1 MDRVLTY
8 KIIENGYDI
17 YASVNGGELIRTLH
31 QPEPFIICRV
41 KNEDGTTNYA
51 ESAEAHIALIKQAD
65 AEAEKRAEDEKTQ
78 AEKIV
83 ALEASVASIENSIDE
98 IFKILDNEPQ

>member
-8 KIIENGYDI
+8 KVIENGYDI
-17 YASVNGGELIRTLH
+17 YTSEDGGEPIRMLH

-41 KNEDGTTNYA
+41 KNEDSTTNYA
-51 ESAEAHIALIKQAD
+51 KSAEAHIALIKQAEAD
-65 AEAEKRAEDEKTQ
+65 AKKQAEDEKTQ

-83 ALEASVASIENSIDE
+83 ALEASVASIENSIGE
-98 IFKILDNEPQ
+98 IFEMLNSETQ